1 MIIAAATG
9 CYTGHIPVAPGT
21 FGTVVAIPLCY
32 FLSVLSPLTGLAFIG
47 AFCVLAVW
55 ISTEA
60 EKILEQK
67 DSGKIV
73 IDEMAGFL
81 VTLYLIPFTVVS
93 LVGGFVLFRLM
104 DISKPYPIKRLEST
118 LPGGWGVVGDDFLAG
133 VYANGSYS
141 DATSGP

>member
-1 MIIAAATG
+1 M
-9 CYTGHIPVAPGT
+9 APGT
-21 FGTVVAIPLCY
+21 FGTVVAVPLCY
-32 FLSVLSPLTGLAFIG
+32 FVSLLGPLSGLAFIG
-47 AFCVLAVW
+47 AFCVLSVW

-60 EKILEQK
+60 EQILEQK

-104 DISKPYPIKRLEST
+104 DITKPYPIKRLEST
-118 LPGGWGVVGDDFLAG
+118 WPGGWAVVGDDLLAG
-133 VYANGSYS
+133 VYANIALRIILAIFY
-141 DATSGP
+141 